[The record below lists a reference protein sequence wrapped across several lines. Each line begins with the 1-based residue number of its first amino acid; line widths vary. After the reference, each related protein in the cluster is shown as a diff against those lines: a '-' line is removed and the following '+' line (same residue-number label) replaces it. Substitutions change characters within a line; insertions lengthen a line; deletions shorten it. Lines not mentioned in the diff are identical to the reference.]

1 MSLESMISNLKK
13 MRFLA
18 HEDDSIELLE
28 EILNEISQ
36 TADNK
41 VIGDLCSVF
50 HDEIDEPSIIGDL
63 IETIFYIIERNGI
76 EEGLYELIEGMNYI
90 LPQARYCAKRL
101 YRSLLA
107 TDDLIV
113 PFINVLRKVIPSNK
127 AEVINILKEISDKQ
141 SKQYSEKVN
150 FVFKEVIR

>member
-1 MSLESMISNLKK
+1 MSLENMISSLKK

-18 HEDDSIELLE
+18 HEDDSIEVLE

-36 TADNK
+36 TADNT

-76 EEGLYELIEGMNYI
+76 EEGLYELIEGMSYI

-113 PFINVLRKVIPSNK
+113 PFINVLRKVTPSQK

-141 SKQYSEKVN
+141 PKQYLEKVN
-150 FVFKEVIR
+150 FIFKGVI

>member
-1 MSLESMISNLKK
+1 MEGNNVFGEYDIKFK
-13 MRFLA
+13 RCVLA
-18 HEDDSIELLE
+18 HEDDSIEAVE

-36 TADNK
+36 TADNT

-63 IETIFYIIERNGI
+63 IETIFILLNGMELKKGYIKV
-76 EEGLYELIEGMNYI
+76 IEGISYI

-113 PFINVLRKVIPSNK
+113 PFINVLRKVTPSQ
-127 AEVINILKEISDKQ
+127 KQ
-141 SKQYSEKVN
+141 K
-150 FVFKEVIR
+150 